1 MGSISNLNRTGRS
14 FVHGVSSSSI
24 FLFDLLDIHEDDTLG
39 SADDD
44 DSSSFAFVTLE
55 PEGDLL
61 GGFSFLSEDG
71 LGLSSVPRLFSIITS
86 PTLGGST
93 FFTFF
98 ILGDLVNG
106 VSVALTRA
114 VGLSGFR
121 NNHH

>member
-1 MGSISNLNRTGRS
+1 MIGFS
-14 FVHGVSSSSI
+14 GVLLSD
-24 FLFDLLDIHEDDTLG
+24 FLDIHEDHALG

-61 GGFSFLSEDG
+61 GGFSLLSEDG

-86 PTLGGST
+86 SALGGST
-93 FFTFF
+93 FFAFF
-98 ILGDLVNG
+98 ILGDLVHG
-106 VSVALTRA
+106 VSIALTGA